1 MPFDLREVRL
11 PNDLCAAAEH
21 RFREQFSSLEELLV
35 FILKDLVREEVSELD
50 QAEQRIIE
58 ERLKELGYL

>member
-1 MPFDLREVRL
+1 MPIDVREVRL
-11 PNDLCAAAEH
+11 PNDLCAVAEH
-21 RFREQFSSLEELLV
+21 KFRGQFSSLEELLV
-35 FILKDLVREEVSELD
+35 FVLKDLVREQASELD